1 MSTPPVVPQDP
12 TTEPAG
18 CAIVTG
24 ASRGFGRGIARALAE
39 RGYPVVLVARG
50 EADLQEAADELR
62 AAGADAVAR
71 VADVRSE
78 ADVDALIGFALERF
92 GAIDVLV
99 NNAGAP
105 ALMRGLDDMDWDE
118 WRRNIDV
125 DVRGIF
131 NTTRR
136 VAEPMRS
143 RGRGT
148 IVNVASGAAV
158 VAGPLHVSYAPAQA
172 TAVSLSRS
180 IAAWLAPA
188 GVVVHTLSP
197 TISPQGGVGLAG
209 ATRFAAEEGI
219 AVDDWFAR
227 RGPILEADGVGAA
240 VVALVGEP
248 EGATWHVDAGGLAR
262 WDMVVPAPVLAGR

>member
-1 MSTPPVVPQDP
+1 MSTPPVVPPDP
-12 TTEPAG
+12 TAEPAG

-39 RGYPVVLVARG
+39 RGYPVVLAARG
-50 EADLQEAADELR
+50 EADLHAAADELR
-62 AAGADAVAR
+62 AAGAEAVPF

-105 ALMRGLDDMDWDE
+105 ALMTELDAMDFDE

-131 NTTRR
+131 NTVRR
-136 VAEPMRS
+136 VAAPMRS

-172 TAVSLSRS
+172 TIVSLSRS

-227 RGPILEADGVGAA
+227 RGPILEADAVGAA
-240 VVALVGEP
+240 VAALVAEP
-248 EGATWHVDAGGLAR
+248 EAATWHVDAGGLVQ
-262 WDMVVPAPVLAGR
+262 WDMVVPAPVPAGR

>member
-1 MSTPPVVPQDP
+1 MSTPPVVPHDP
-12 TTEPAG
+12 TADPAG
-18 CAIVTG
+18 AAIVTG

-39 RGYPVVLVARG
+39 RGYPVVLAARG
-50 EADLQEAADELR
+50 EADLQAAADELR
-62 AAGADAVAR
+62 AAGAEAIPF

-78 ADVDALIGFALERF
+78 ADVDALVSAALERF

-105 ALMRGLDDMDWDE
+105 ALMRPLDTMDWDE

-136 VAEPMRS
+136 VAAPMRS

-158 VAGPLHVSYAPAQA
+158 VAGPLEVSYAPAQA
-172 TAVSLSRS
+172 TIVSLSRS
-180 IAAWLAPA
+180 IAAWLAPS

-209 ATRFAAEEGI
+209 ATRFAAEEGV

-227 RGPILEADGVGAA
+227 RGPVLEADAVGAA
-240 VVALVGEP
+240 VAALVSEP
-248 EGATWHVDAGGLAR
+248 EAATWHVDAGGLAR
-262 WDMVVPAPVLAGR
+262 WDAFVPARVLAGR